1 MREGA
6 GRRSSALDRIRP
18 TVWPAAF
25 TEELLR
31 LLWIIE
37 NTVALQPAL
46 GGRASPSEAVAL
58 PREFELLSPRR
69 EVCRPQQLSVHG
81 EE

>member
-37 NTVALQPAL
+37 NTVALQPELSHLLEQVIAGETL
-46 GGRASPSEAVAL
+46 HGKDLPKPSADERAP
-58 PREFELLSPRR
+58 PKP
-69 EVCRPQQLSVHG
+69 
-81 EE
+81 